1 MFTFPEHSAL
11 ATPDCKMYFFSEFEG
26 TLEDLWKKEHV
37 QTCMLMLRLLML
49 LFLLV
54 SCFFFL
60 WIFFGLFICF
70 YAHFMLR
77 FSVFCSK
84 FRLRIFVVFQHLF
97 AFSAHFLLIFCSFFF
112 CVSLCFSARF
122 SPLSSPPFSRYPRL
136 YFGPKY
142 IPVPHVDNWTTPH
155 ISFSY
160 VMFWVYFS
168 ARIFTCVFLLLYQ
181 CKIPHDQWRE
191 MHMFRLPAT
200 PRCEMRHDLLSIS
213 GSAYSIFDWSIER
226 RAQVIIY
233 TRVLLRVV
241 EYAVLKLLKMSRVL
255 KAVLKWYSILKYFW
269 ESLLK
274 FWVEYWT
281 PYSIYSKFE

>member
-1 MFTFPEHSAL
+1 MFAHVHFP
-11 ATPDCKMYFFSEFEG
+11 G
-26 TLEDLWKKEHV
+26 TLRPGHTRLQNVFFFRVRGNPRRSMKKGTCSDLHAYAS
-37 QTCMLMLRLLML
+37 TPYAPFFARFM
-49 LFLLV
+49 
-54 SCFFFL
+54 FFFL

-181 CKIPHDQWRE
+181 CKIPHDQ
-191 MHMFRLPAT
+191 
-200 PRCEMRHDLLSIS
+200 
-213 GSAYSIFDWSIER
+213 
-226 RAQVIIY
+226 
-233 TRVLLRVV
+233 
-241 EYAVLKLLKMSRVL
+241 
-255 KAVLKWYSILKYFW
+255 
-269 ESLLK
+269 
-274 FWVEYWT
+274 
-281 PYSIYSKFE
+281 